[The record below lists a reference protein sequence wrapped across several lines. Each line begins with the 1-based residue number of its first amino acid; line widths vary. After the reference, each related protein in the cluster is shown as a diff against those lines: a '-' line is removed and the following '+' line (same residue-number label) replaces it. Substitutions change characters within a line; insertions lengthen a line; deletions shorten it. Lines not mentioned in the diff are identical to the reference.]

1 MNEITQ
7 SERIA
12 SPSQSGLDSPA
23 RRSLMKAMAGLGAT
37 LASSSLSPAIAAQT
51 QSHQPGSPANQ
62 VPPVQDLWGPFT
74 PSSGA
79 GRYLQLSYPPSTT
92 KGELQLGAVY
102 TLWIPDDIKTV
113 RAVIV
118 HQHGASIPA
127 AQAGATSAYDLHWQA
142 LAKKWSCVLLGPSY
156 RVLND
161 AIDLTPGGAELWFDP
176 RQGSERVF
184 LRALDEFATKSGHAE
199 IATVPWCLW
208 GHSGGGIWANVM
220 SILHPDRVL
229 AAFLRSGTAVMFR
242 SRPEFIQPEVPPAI
256 YEIPTMVNF
265 GVGERG
271 NRPWDGSIATFQEYR
286 AQGAPIGLAPDPRTG
301 HFCGDSRYFA
311 IPFFDACL
319 QMRLT
324 EWSKI
329 LRPVDLSSAWL
340 ATPFGDTAVP
350 AAEFKGDPNKA
361 AWLPNEATAK
371 IWMEYVRTGTV
382 SDAGAPPAP
391 VNVRVHNVQSK
402 PDANHG
408 NEITWEAEADIV
420 SGLGGF
426 IVLRDG
432 HGIAKLPTQPP
443 EVVYGRLLFQ
453 GLSYHDTPVAPIP
466 QMRHVDMSA
475 QPGAKHVYTVIAL
488 SSAGV
493 PSMPSLPATV
503 E

>member
-1 MNEITQ
+1 
-7 SERIA
+7 
-12 SPSQSGLDSPA
+12 
-23 RRSLMKAMAGLGAT
+23 
-37 LASSSLSPAIAAQT
+37 
-51 QSHQPGSPANQ
+51 
-62 VPPVQDLWGPFT
+62 
-74 PSSGA
+74 
-79 GRYLQLSYPPSTT
+79 
-92 KGELQLGAVY
+92 
-102 TLWIPDDIKTV
+102 
-113 RAVIV
+113 
-118 HQHGASIPA
+118 
-127 AQAGATSAYDLHWQA
+127 
-142 LAKKWSCVLLGPSY
+142 
-156 RVLND
+156 
-161 AIDLTPGGAELWFDP
+161 
-176 RQGSERVF
+176 
-184 LRALDEFATKSGHAE
+184 
-199 IATVPWCLW
+199 
-208 GHSGGGIWANVM
+208 M

-286 AQGAPIGLAPDPRTG
+286 AQGAPIGFAPDPRTG

-350 AAEFKGDPNKA
+350 AAEFKGDPNKG

-391 VNVRVHNVQSK
+391 VNLRVNNVRANAA
-402 PDANHG
+402 ANHG

-443 EVVYGRLLFQ
+443 EVVYGRPLFQ

-475 QPGAKHVYTVIAL
+475 QPGAKHVYSVIAL

-493 PSMPSLPATV
+493 PSVPSLPATV